1 LKEQV
6 AFKPLARLLLQ
17 LGDQLIKNEK
27 IALLELVKNS
37 YDADATHV
45 NIKMRNIDEPGKGVI
60 IIEDNGIGM
69 DLDIVKNAWMKPG
82 SDYKKR
88 LYKEKEIASDLKSR
102 FNRIPLGEKGIGRF
116 SVHKFGDK
124 IELVTRKENQKE
136 ILINIDWTWFKK
148 KQYLEDVPIEIV
160 EREPEIFKGSKT
172 GTIITVEN
180 LKVQWSRGDVREIY
194 RSLNS
199 LCSPFESPDSFKINF
214 DIDKKKWLENLLSWQ
229 EVKDYSLYGFA
240 CEIEDHL
247 IKKFTY
253 RFTPWSTMAKLKT
266 RKVTDEDPEI
276 SKVTKMVDG
285 DNNMIDL
292 SKHKIGK
299 VKFEAL
305 IFDRSPKILSLGVQD
320 KKGLKDYLDEN
331 GGIRVYR
338 DGVRVYDYGE
348 RDNDWLN
355 LDIRRVNIPGKRLSN
370 NIVLGAVHLKRE
382 GSEDLVEKTNREGFV
397 ENEAYETFVGSILYV
412 LDKVETLR
420 KIDKDRLRAF
430 YGPTPASE
438 PVISNLNELQNL
450 IDRKIKDESLKEEVN
465 RYLRRI
471 EDDYREIN
479 EILLRSAGAGLSL
492 SVVIHEIEKIISELK
507 KVIEKESPSKRVVT
521 LIQHLAQLI
530 EGYSLVIKKS
540 GRKSEDIK
548 ILVEQA
554 IFNVEFRLNA
564 HKVTVIKGYEGY
576 KGNSKINC
584 ARNLIIGSLLNIIDN
599 SIWWFEYGEVK
610 DKKLY
615 FSISDEMKGY
625 KTIIIAD
632 NGPGFSLPTE
642 EIVKPFVSAKPD
654 GMGLG
659 LHIAN
664 EIMEG
669 HKGLLLFPEADD
681 FRIPK
686 AFQKG
691 AIVALAF
698 KEPE

>member
-1 LKEQV
+1 LREQV
-6 AFKPLARLLLQ
+6 AFKPLARLILQ

-37 YDADATHV
+37 YDADATRV
-45 NIKMRNIDEPGKGVI
+45 DIRLRDVDEAGKGSIV
-60 IIEDNGIGM
+60 IEDNGIGM

-82 SDYKKR
+82 SDYKER
-88 LYKEKEIASDLKSR
+88 LYKEKEIASNLKSK
-102 FNRIPLGEKGIGRF
+102 FKRIPLGEKGIGRF
-116 SVHKFGDK
+116 SVHKLGNK
-124 IELVTRKENQKE
+124 IELVTRKGNKKE
-136 ILINIDWTWFKK
+136 ILINIDWAWFKRTR
-148 KQYLEDVPIEIV
+148 YLEDVPIEIV
-160 EREPEIFKGSKT
+160 EREPEIFRGFKT
-172 GTIITVEN
+172 GTRITIEN

-194 RSLNS
+194 RSVNS

-229 EVKDYSLYGFA
+229 DVKDYSLYRFV
-240 CEIEDHL
+240 CELEGHS

-253 RFTPWSTMAKLKT
+253 RFTPWPTMAKLKA
-266 RKVTDEDPEI
+266 RKITEEDPII
-276 SKVTKMVDG
+276 SKVTKMVDD
-285 DNNMIDL
+285 DNNVIDL
-292 SKHKIGK
+292 ARHKIGRL
-299 VKFEAL
+299 KFEAL
-305 IFDRSPKILSLGVQD
+305 IFDRSPKILTLGVQD
-320 KKGLKDYLDEN
+320 KRGLKDYLNEN

-348 RDNDWLN
+348 RDSDWLN

-382 GSEDLVEKTNREGFV
+382 DSGDLIEKTNREGFV
-397 ENEAYETFVGSILYV
+397 EDDAYETFVGAILYA

-438 PVISNLNELQNL
+438 PVISSLNELQAL
-450 IDRKIKDESLKEEVN
+450 IEKKIKDEPLKAEVN

-492 SVVIHEIEKIISELK
+492 SVVIHEIDKIISELK
-507 KVIEKESPSKRVVT
+507 KVIEKESPSKRVVI

-540 GRKSEDIK
+540 GRKNEDIK
-548 ILVEQA
+548 NLLEQA

-564 HKVTVIKGYEGY
+564 HKIGVIKGYEGY
-576 KGNSKINC
+576 RGNSKISC
-584 ARNLIIGSLLNIIDN
+584 ARNLIIGSILNIIDN

-669 HKGLLLFPEADD
+669 HKGMLLFPELDE
-681 FRIPK
+681 FTIPR

-691 AIVALAF
+691 AIIALAF
-698 KEPE
+698 KEQE

>member
-1 LKEQV
+1 MIEKV
-6 AFKPLARLLLQ
+6 TFRPIARLILQ
-17 LGDQLIKNEK
+17 LGDQLIRNEK

-37 YDADATHV
+37 YDADATYVH
-45 NIKMRNIDEPGKGVI
+45 IKLKQIDCPEKGSI
-60 IIEDNGIGM
+60 TIEDNGIGM
-69 DLDIVKNAWMKPG
+69 DLDIIKNVWMKPG
-82 SDYKKR
+82 SNYKEQ
-88 LYKEKEIASDLKSR
+88 LYKERKIASNVKSKY
-102 FNRIPLGEKGIGRF
+102 NRIPLGEKGIGRF
-116 SVHKFGDK
+116 SVHKLGNR
-124 IELVTRKENQKE
+124 IELVSRSTKRKEVV
-136 ILINIDWTWFKK
+136 LNIDWNLFKK
-148 KQYLEDVPIEIV
+148 SKYLEDVPIEII
-160 EREPEIFKGSKT
+160 ERDPEIFTGSKT
-172 GTIITVEN
+172 GTKIIIRD
-180 LKVQWSRGDVREIY
+180 LKVLWSRGDVREIY
-194 RSLNS
+194 RSVNS
-199 LCSPFESPDSFKINF
+199 LCSPFESPDSFTITF
-214 DIDKKKWLENLLSWQ
+214 DIDKEKWLEKLLPWQ
-229 EVKDYSLYGFA
+229 EIKDYALYRVV
-240 CEIEDHL
+240 CELEGHD

-253 RFTPWSTMAKLKT
+253 QFTPWTTMSKLT
-266 RKVTDEDPEI
+266 SREI
-276 SKVTKMVDG
+276 SEKDPIIHKVTKMVDG
-285 DNNMIDL
+285 DNKLIDL
-292 SKHKIGK
+292 SKYKIGK

-305 IFDRSPKILSLGVQD
+305 IFDKSPKILSLGVQD
-320 KKGLKDYLDEN
+320 RKGLKDYLNEN

-382 GSEDLVEKTNREGFV
+382 DSEDLTEKTNREGFI
-397 ENEAYETFVGSILYV
+397 ENEAYGSFVGAILYV

-450 IDRKIKDESLKEEVN
+450 IDKRIKDEPLKEEVS

-479 EILLRSAGAGLSL
+479 EVLLRSAGAGLSL
-492 SVVIHEIEKIISELK
+492 SVVIHEMEKIISELK
-507 KVIEKESPSKRVVT
+507 TVIEKESPSKRIVA

-548 ILVEQA
+548 NLLEQS
-554 IFNVEFRLNA
+554 IFNVEFRLRD
-564 HKVTVIKGYEGY
+564 HKIEVIKGYEGY
-576 KGNSKINC
+576 KGNSKISC
-584 ARNLIIGSLLNIIDN
+584 ARNLIIGSILNIIDN
-599 SIWWFEYGEVK
+599 SIWWLEYGEVK
-610 DKKLY
+610 NKRIYL
-615 FSISDEMKGY
+615 SISDEMKGY
-625 KTIIIAD
+625 KIVIIAD

-669 HKGLLLFPEADD
+669 HKGMLLFPESDD
-681 FRIPK
+681 FKIPE

-698 KEPE
+698 KELE